1 MRRWEQLFWKC
12 ERPWL
17 SKRTGHTRNEDAG
30 HLEGKRQAR
39 PAPKNLGARFGFA
52 YGNLLSLFGQG
63 LVDLKIGHF
72 EFAEQID
79 QEIVIFRR

>member
-39 PAPKNLGARFGFA
+39 RTPKSRGAPWLCLRQLVEPVWPRLG
-52 YGNLLSLFGQG
+52 
-63 LVDLKIGHF
+63 
-72 EFAEQID
+72 
-79 QEIVIFRR
+79 